1 MGACVRAIRP
11 YRRPITG
18 GDALHDMM
26 PEMPE
31 AKSQFPR
38 QAMSPDR
45 ILVTY
50 SVRSSAQLIE
60 GRANAI
66 AIEQSVELPLDVIDD
81 RRIVQDIVGQVVG
94 IDAVGDDLYD
104 VRIALASQTM
114 PPEPGQLLNMLFGNT
129 SLLGDV
135 ALQDVAFPPQ
145 YAASFGG
152 PTVGVDGIRQRVAAY
167 GRALTATALK
177 PQGLP
182 PAELAKLAHATAL
195 GGIDIVKDDHG
206 LADQAYSPF
215 ADRVAACAKAVADAN
230 AATGG
235 RTAYAPSL
243 SGSLDQL
250 REQIRIVRDA
260 GLQAALIAPMVVGL
274 PAFHAIAKEAADI
287 AFLAHPSLAGASRI
301 APPLLL
307 GKIFRM
313 LGADVTIFPNYG
325 GRFSYS
331 APVCLDI
338 AKAAIAPWAGLK
350 GCLPAPAGG
359 MSLDRVP
366 EMLDVYGRDCVL
378 LIGGSLLSERANI
391 TQAARAFVGKVERHG
406 Q

>member
-1 MGACVRAIRP
+1 MP
-11 YRRPITG
+11 KMP
-18 GDALHDMM
+18 DA
-26 PEMPE
+26 
-31 AKSQFPR
+31 KIQVSG

-50 SVRSSAQLIE
+50 GVRSSANLIE
-60 GRANAI
+60 RRAHAI
-66 AIEQSVELPLDVIDD
+66 ALEQSVELPLDVIDD
-81 RRIVQDIVGQVVG
+81 DRIVQEIVGQVAG
-94 IDAVGDDLYD
+94 IVAVGDDLFD
-104 VRIALASQTM
+104 VQIALAAQTM

-135 ALQDVAFPPQ
+135 TLQDVAFPPQ

-152 PTVGVDGIRQRVAAY
+152 PTVGIDGIRQRAGAH

-215 ADRVAACAKAVADAN
+215 AGRVAACAKAVAVAN
-230 AATGG
+230 ASTGG

-250 REQIRIVRDA
+250 REQIRIVREA
-260 GLQAALIAPMVVGL
+260 GLQAVLIAPMVVGL

-307 GKIFRM
+307 AKIFRM
-313 LGADVTIFPNYG
+313 LGADATIFPNYG

-331 APVCLDI
+331 APVCMDI
-338 AKAAIAPWAGLK
+338 AKAASAPWAGLK
-350 GCLPAPAGG
+350 RCLPAPAGG
-359 MSLDRVP
+359 MSLDRVS

-378 LIGGSLLSERANI
+378 LIGGSLLSQRANI
-391 TQAARAFVGKVERHG
+391 TQATQAFVGKVARHD